1 MKISK
6 ESSFENSENSD
17 TSSILSSDFVE
28 DDESPATPTSSS
40 SSNGPLYELSEI
52 MAQLPIKRGLSK
64 HYDGKSRSFT
74 SLASIRSIDDVP
86 KKAIPFRGRTKEKSC
101 KSYGWGLDSHHNNNH
116 KAFSPKATISKKG
129 SSRVPFMSSS
139 LAR

>member
-1 MKISK
+1 MNMKISK
-6 ESSFENSENSD
+6 ESSFENSD
-17 TSSILSSDFVE
+17 ISSISSSDFVE
-28 DDESPATPTSSS
+28 GDESPATSTSSS

-86 KKAIPFRGRTKEKSC
+86 KKTISFRDRTKVKSC
-101 KSYGWGLDSHHNNNH
+101 ESYGWELDGRHNNNH
-116 KAFSPKATISKKG
+116 KAFSPKATVTKKS

>member
-1 MKISK
+1 MS
-6 ESSFENSENSD
+6 
-17 TSSILSSDFVE
+17 SSDIVE
-28 DDESPATPTSSS
+28 DAESRTSPSSS
-40 SSNGPLYELSEI
+40 SDGPLYELSEI

-74 SLASIRSIDDVP
+74 SLASVKSIEDLP
-86 KKAIPFRGRTKEKSC
+86 KKAMPFCGRAMVKPC
-101 KSYGWGLDSHHNNNH
+101 KSYAWGLDGHHNNN

-129 SSRVPFMSSS
+129 SSRVSCMSSS